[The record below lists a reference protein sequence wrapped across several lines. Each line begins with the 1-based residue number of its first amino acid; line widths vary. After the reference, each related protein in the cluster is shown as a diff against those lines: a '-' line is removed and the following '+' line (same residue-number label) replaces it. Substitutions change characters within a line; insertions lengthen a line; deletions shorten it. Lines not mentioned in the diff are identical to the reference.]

1 MADEILNFA
10 TKSVASYRHTA
21 WISDVI
27 RYVLKLLYSS
37 RLLFSRQ
44 SAVGLPNKSADIYK
58 VTGMAE
64 ERKEYDSVWVSS
76 FFKVVYEFLRCNF
89 EREKFRYYKKISKVT
104 FFLFNDIFNC

>member
-58 VTGMAE
+58 VTRMAE

-76 FFKVVYEFLRCNF
+76 FLRSYMNF
-89 EREKFRYYKKISKVT
+89 
-104 FFLFNDIFNC
+104 

>member
-10 TKSVASYRHTA
+10 TKSVASYQHTA

-27 RYVLKLLYSS
+27 RDVLKLLYSS
-37 RLLFSRQ
+37 RLFFSRQ

-58 VTGMAE
+58 VTRMAE

-76 FFKVVYEFLRCNF
+76 FFKVVYEFLRSKF
-89 EREKFRYYKKISKVT
+89 EREKFRYYKKISQVT

>member
-10 TKSVASYRHTA
+10 TKSVASYQHTA

-27 RYVLKLLYSS
+27 RDVLKLLYSS

-58 VTGMAE
+58 VTPLQE
-64 ERKEYDSVWVSS
+64 WLKNERNTIQ
-76 FFKVVYEFLRCNF
+76 FGFLRFLRSYMNF
-89 EREKFRYYKKISKVT
+89 
-104 FFLFNDIFNC
+104 